1 MKRKLYI
8 YDFDGTITKTDSLFH
23 FLNYALTPVQ
33 KIRIVLL
40 FTPIY
45 ILQKLSFI
53 HPARSKERLM
63 EMAFSRVK
71 IEMFEARSQE
81 FVTKKLNELVYP
93 SFITHLNNLGNDH
106 TQVVVSA
113 SFSSYLIPWS
123 KQHQIDVL
131 CTELEVK
138 DGILTG
144 KFATP
149 NCNGE
154 EKVKRIKEAYDLSLY
169 DEVHVFGNSPG
180 DLPMMELGTHRYYR
194 YFK

>member
-1 MKRKLYI
+1 
-8 YDFDGTITKTDSLFH
+8 
-23 FLNYALTPVQ
+23 
-33 KIRIVLL
+33 
-40 FTPIY
+40 
-45 ILQKLSFI
+45 
-53 HPARSKERLM
+53 M